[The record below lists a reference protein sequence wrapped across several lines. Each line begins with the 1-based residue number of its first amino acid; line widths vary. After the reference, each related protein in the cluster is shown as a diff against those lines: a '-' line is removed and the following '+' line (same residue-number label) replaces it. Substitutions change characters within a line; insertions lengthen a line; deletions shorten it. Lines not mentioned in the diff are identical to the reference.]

1 MATISKGRR
10 TYYTHTYTFCTD
22 ARALKWHETLGFFL
36 YAFFHNTQKTV
47 RQKIFTPGISE
58 LTVQTGIVRSE
69 IINKYRYKN
78 TAGFFVIPL
87 LDQFWEEKN
96 YCERRNELSQR
107 RTVALPNRHKHL
119 CLFKLGYEVHAL
131 LSSIMYKLYILSG
144 KKITAVYPM
153 SRRRWDQNTTQVDN
167 RLDRARATYGRLLH
181 ISSMSFTV
189 RFWPDS
195 EATKLLHHPK
205 EKWPVK
211 TTFRGVCL

>member
-1 MATISKGRR
+1 MATISKGKR

-22 ARALKWHETLGFFL
+22 ARALKGVWHKIFDFRFFSVCFL
-36 YAFFHNTQKTV
+36 HNTQRTV

-58 LTVQTGIVRSE
+58 LTVQTGLVRSA

-96 YCERRNELSQR
+96 YCAIRNELSQR
-107 RTVALPNRHKHL
+107 RPVALPNRHKHL

-131 LSSIMYKLYILSG
+131 LSSIMYILSG

-181 ISSMSFTV
+181 ISSMG
-189 RFWPDS
+189 R
-195 EATKLLHHPK
+195 LLLNILL
-205 EKWPVK
+205 V
-211 TTFRGVCL
+211 